1 MASIIIINIG
11 WAKCVLVWLRI
22 GLGTEL
28 GKYHDHICRLIFSAQ
43 NNSSLQC
50 SYQQLIRANISGTAG
65 QASTT
70 HSTTDYRNF

>member
-11 WAKCVLVWLRI
+11 WAECGLVWLRL

-50 SYQQLIRANISGTAG
+50 SYQQLISANISDRP
-65 QASTT
+65 SI
-70 HSTTDYRNF
+70 HNSFDYRLP